1 MGTRPGC
8 SPTSIELRAIRR
20 GPPSD
25 FGVYG
30 TYKFNK
36 KFPLRD
42 FGLEFK
48 EISGFRASPS
58 PASASC
64 LCMMVYKHA
73 VMESHVKIDLPRLLK
88 SLKQLSDFDFF
99 TAKFTFKFVEVRTPK
114 STAIALLDA
123 IRYKA
128 GLSDMV
134 DFSMPTNDD
143 DDNDASNN
151 SKRPRKSSPSS

>member
-1 MGTRPGC
+1 
-8 SPTSIELRAIRR
+8 
-20 GPPSD
+20 
-25 FGVYG
+25 
-30 TYKFNK
+30 
-36 KFPLRD
+36 
-42 FGLEFK
+42 
-48 EISGFRASPS
+48 
-58 PASASC
+58 
-64 LCMMVYKHA
+64 MMVYKHA
-73 VMESHVKIDLPRLLK
+73 VMESRVKIDLPRFLK

>member
-1 MGTRPGC
+1 MPHRCFRDVDCP
-8 SPTSIELRAIRR
+8 A
-20 GPPSD
+20 D
-25 FGVYG
+25 DYG

-73 VMESHVKIDLPRLLK
+73 VMESRVKIDLPRFLK